1 MRRIA
6 SLGNSYRVETY
17 DLSEEQHDIAVDM
30 ARNNKRKVG
39 SYTLEEVD
47 GEMVNVWI
55 ADAHSEGETE
65 YAEFLREALA
75 ESAEIYTLNDHLG
88 DFSQPIGEVVVYDC

>member
-6 SLGNSYRVETY
+6 SLGNSYRIETY
-17 DLSEEQHDIAVDM
+17 DLSEEQHDIAVEM
-30 ARNNKRKVG
+30 VKGNQRKNG

-47 GEMVNVWI
+47 DEMVNVWI

-65 YAEFLREALA
+65 YAEFLRESLA
-75 ESAEIYTLNDHLG
+75 VGAEILTLTDHLG
-88 DFSQPIGEVVVYDC
+88 DASQPIGEVAIWDC